1 MPDRGGETVGTQ
13 GVVLRGLPL
22 SRSTAPSAIASA
34 ARLSR
39 CRRHAQGA
47 GPGFRSRWE
56 ILATLQG
63 TATGVPAITNME
75 LSKPRVKPALRVG
88 DISPHKDTGAV
99 IYDCDPQANRRAIV
113 RVNELCRLRLLKG
126 TREEAIEA
134 AWRELDNAIKAAPAQ
149 SYCGHFALSDG
160 GGQHTESPQFLA

>member
-1 MPDRGGETVGTQ
+1 LPDRGGETVGTQ

-75 LSKPRVKPALRVG
+75 LSKPRVKLTSDLQSQALRAG
-88 DISPHKDTGAV
+88 HISPHEDTGAV

-113 RVNELCRLRLLKG
+113 RVNELCKLRLWKG

-134 AWRELDNAIKAAPAQ
+134 AWRELDNAIRSWPSGSSGRRRIANKR
-149 SYCGHFALSDG
+149 
-160 GGQHTESPQFLA
+160 